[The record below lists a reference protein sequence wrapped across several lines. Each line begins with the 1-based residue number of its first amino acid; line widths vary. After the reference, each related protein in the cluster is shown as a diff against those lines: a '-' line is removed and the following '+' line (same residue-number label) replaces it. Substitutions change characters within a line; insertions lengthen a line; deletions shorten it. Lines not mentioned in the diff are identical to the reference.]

1 MQKCTW
7 KWINIQ
13 NVVFA
18 FLYLIFLKYV
28 IICKQIVS
36 VCLQIFLLIL
46 LICES
51 MGFRS
56 WNPCFHNLKPLVLH
70 PETHAFRLWF
80 DAFQKTHL
88 KGLKN
93 CINIQ
98 KKPHPRTARSAA
110 FPSPLER
117 GVNSLANYSRTVAS
131 VPRPPAPNICSP
143 WEALCP
149 PNKEQWW

>member
-98 KKPHPRTARSAA
+98 KKPHPRAARSAA

-149 PNKEQWW
+149 PNKE

>member
-13 NVVFA
+13 NVVFV
-18 FLYLIFLKYV
+18 FLYLIFLKFV
-28 IICKQIVS
+28 IICKQMVS

-51 MGFRS
+51 MGFRP
-56 WNPCFHNLKPLVLH
+56 WNPCFHTLKPLVLQ

-80 DAFQKTHL
+80 DAFQKTGAIVH
-88 KGLKN
+88 KYTEEAPP
-93 CINIQ
+93 
-98 KKPHPRTARSAA
+98 PHRAERG
-110 FPSPLER
+110 FPLPLWR

-131 VPRPPAPNICSP
+131 VPRPSAPNICSP

-149 PNKEQWW
+149 PNKE